1 MKPLLGI
8 LLLMYV
14 FIPVSCNQDSGKEL
28 SSSEFAEVYQLSEMA
43 SLMEDMY
50 SELEKIRPQ
59 IIENKEIGTYPRMLG
74 KIHTAE
80 MTNTF
85 ERNFEFER
93 FSKLLL
99 ENQKA
104 LYDSPADSSRV
115 ELYNTVVRSCV
126 LCHQS
131 EVGCPGPIPRINGLI
146 IPMN

>member
-1 MKPLLGI
+1 KPLLGI

-99 ENQKA
+99 ENQK
-104 LYDSPADSSRV
+104 
-115 ELYNTVVRSCV
+115 
-126 LCHQS
+126 
-131 EVGCPGPIPRINGLI
+131 
-146 IPMN
+146 